1 METIRQRTLLYLL
14 MVVLSAALFAA
25 AVWLGRNLA
34 ERFGAWSATLIAT
47 AGYVV
52 AVAVVML
59 MLPTIDE
66 TPDDFPADAPR
77 RRARVRI
84 AARDERGPERA

>member
-1 METIRQRTLLYLL
+1 
-14 MVVLSAALFAA
+14 
-25 AVWLGRNLA
+25 
-34 ERFGAWSATLIAT
+34 LIAT

-66 TPDDFPADAPR
+66 TPDDFPADALYEFRLYSLGTQLVLWAIIAVVFGSMAQRLLGEPHR
-77 RRARVRI
+77 QESYIRA
-84 AARDERGPERA
+84 